1 MATKTFEVPNIG
13 CGGCVRTIENELK
26 TLEGVQSVS
35 GSPATKEITVTFEA
49 PVTWEAIVAKL
60 IEIDYPPKNN

>member
-1 MATKTFEVPNIG
+1 METRTFEVPNIG
-13 CGGCVRTIENELK
+13 CDGCVRTIENELK

-35 GSPATKEITVTFEA
+35 GSSATKEVTVTFAA

-60 IEIDYPPKNN
+60 VEIEYPPKQS